1 MACYPERV
9 VRKLESY
16 LADKVRI
23 QQDDSDLTSRTDLR
37 LARLKS
43 ESHYMKLSERLCQ
56 VSAKRLGQLELS
68 EFLLE
73 LIDAAK
79 RIESPAARDRALR
92 RVRKELRDIDTTV
105 LERKL
110 DDLDNPGP
118 NQPKS
123 AEQLWTQRLI
133 TAGEGEL
140 EAFLSICPNADRGQL
155 RTLYRNATRSKEA
168 DRAKATKKL
177 TLALREQLVSRD
189 PSTVM
194 LDESHPAQGQ
204 DQEMTEESSS

>member
-1 MACYPERV
+1 
-9 VRKLESY
+9 
-16 LADKVRI
+16 
-23 QQDDSDLTSRTDLR
+23 
-37 LARLKS
+37 
-43 ESHYMKLSERLCQ
+43 MKLSERLCQ

-123 AEQLWTQRLI
+123 AEQIWTQRLV
-133 TAGEGEL
+133 TEGEGEL
-140 EAFLSICPNADRGQL
+140 EAFLSMCPNADRGQL
-155 RTLYRNATRSKEA
+155 RTLYRNVTRSKEA

-177 TLALREQLVSRD
+177 TMALREQLVARD
-189 PSTVM
+189 PSTDM
-194 LDESHPAQGQ
+194 LDPSHPDQGQ